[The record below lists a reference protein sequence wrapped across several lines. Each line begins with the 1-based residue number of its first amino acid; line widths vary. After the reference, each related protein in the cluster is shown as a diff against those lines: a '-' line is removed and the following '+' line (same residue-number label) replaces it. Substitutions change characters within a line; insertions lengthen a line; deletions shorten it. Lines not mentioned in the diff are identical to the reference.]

1 MGFVSRLMSSVT
13 SAIPSMGALVNYG
26 GQTRRDAARHDIN
39 EMEGWRP
46 ALGFSGSTPF
56 GDWETITGRARDLD
70 ANNGWVNGGLD
81 RRVEA
86 VMGGRIALNA
96 QPLYGLL
103 KRDYAWRREWAADVQ
118 ARFKVHTNDINRR
131 CDVRQRMTFGTMAK
145 VAYLGYVRDGEAAY
159 EIKDKDRGQG
169 NPTAFMLIEP
179 ERISM
184 PNDRTAVETD
194 RLRQGIAYD
203 EDGAPIGYWVRSRQ
217 PGDVAANDGNMF
229 RWDYV
234 PRFGPTGRH
243 RFVHVYSPRRAE
255 QNRGLSK
262 LAEIMVPAKML
273 DRYDRAEVNA
283 ALKAALFSL
292 FIKSPDTTDNVEA
305 ALAPSGSASSDWIDD
320 YLKLREDKP
329 FRHEGANIGHLLP
342 GEDIVVPDA
351 SHPNSNY
358 PEFIKAIL
366 QKMAASMGLSYPQI
380 SQDFAGIN
388 YSSARV
394 LLNEVWRG
402 FLEDRHFFTQNFLTP
417 FYAAWLE
424 WEVALGNIKVPGGP
438 NGFYRNKTAI
448 CMCEWIGPGR
458 GTVDPIK
465 EANANNL
472 DVAAGR
478 KSNAQIVMED
488 GREIDDVM
496 AEQAYEIEKR
506 KEFGLGPANYN
517 VKSDAA
523 AAEEGEGGGTED
535 DRDGDG
541 EANEEQRRRKRT
553 EEEQ

>member
-1 MGFVSRLMSSVT
+1 MSFFSRLKSSVA
-13 SAIPSMGALVNYG
+13 SAIPSMGAFVSYG
-26 GQTRRDAARHDIN
+26 GQTRRDAARHDTN

-46 ALGFSGSTPF
+46 SLGFSGSTPF

-86 VMGGRIALNA
+86 VIGGRIALNA
-96 QPLYGLL
+96 QPVYKLL
-103 KRDYAWRREWAADVQ
+103 KRDYKWRREWAADVQ
-118 ARFKVHTNDINRR
+118 ARFKVHTTDINRR
-131 CDVRQRMTFGTMAK
+131 CDARQRMTFGTMAK
-145 VAYLGYVRDGEAAY
+145 VAYLTYVRDGEAAY
-159 EIKDKDRGQG
+159 EIKYLKRGLA

-184 PNDRTAVETD
+184 PNDRAAIESD

-203 EDGAPIGYWVRSRQ
+203 ENGAPIGYYIRSRQ
-217 PGDVAANDGNMF
+217 PGDMSANMDLN
-229 RWDYV
+229 RWNYV
-234 PRFGPTGRH
+234 PRFTATGSY
-243 RFVHVYSPRRAE
+243 RFVHVFSPRRAE
-255 QNRGLSK
+255 QNRGISK

-283 ALKAALFSL
+283 ALKSALFSL
-292 FIKSPDTTDNVEA
+292 FIKAPGTTDDVEA
-305 ALAPSGSASSDWIDD
+305 ALAPGASSSSKDWIDD
-320 YLKLREDKP
+320 YLDFREKHP
-329 FRHEGANIGHLLP
+329 FRHEGAAVGHLGI
-342 GEDIVVPDA
+342 GEDIVVPNP

-424 WEVALGNIKVPGGP
+424 WEVALGAVKVPGGP
-438 NGFYRNKTAI
+438 SSFITNRTAI

-496 AEQAYEIEKR
+496 AEQSYEIEKR
-506 KEFGLGPANYN
+506 KEFNLGPANFN
-517 VKSDAA
+517 VKAEGSANSESDGAGS
-523 AAEEGEGGGTED
+523 EEY
-535 DRDGDG
+535 RDGDG
-541 EANEEQRRRKRT
+541 VAQEDKKRRGNQ
-553 EEEQ
+553 EDDA